1 MSSTFTLYLI
11 PTVLAEGTA
20 SATIPADVI
29 QTIRKLDVFFV
40 ENIRTARR
48 FISSL
53 KLGIVIDDLEFVEL
67 NKDTPPHL
75 IKSRLENLQSDAGV
89 ISEAGVPCV
98 ADPGSVAVAFAHQLG
113 FRVRPLVGPSSILMA
128 LMGSGF
134 SGQSFAFTGY
144 LPIERPARAKAILHM
159 EKLVTSSGQTQIF
172 METPYRNNQLL
183 QALLETCNP
192 GTRLCVAANIT
203 GPDELILTQTIAQW
217 RRNPP
222 DLNRRPTIF
231 LLGNL
236 DQRD

>member
-29 QTIRKLDVFFV
+29 QTIRKLGVFFV

-98 ADPGSVAVAFAHQLG
+98 ADPGSIAVACAHQLG

-159 EKLVTSSGQTQIF
+159 EKLVMSSGQTQIF

-183 QALLETCNP
+183 QSLLETCNP

-236 DQRD
+236 D